1 MGREK
6 RVEWEKGRERVE
18 KEERER
24 EGEEG
29 KEKGE
34 REREHKLFLVK
45 TK

>member
-6 RVEWEKGRERVE
+6 RVEWERGRKRVE
-18 KEERER
+18 REERGER

-34 REREHKLFLVK
+34 RERTQTLSG
-45 TK
+45 